1 MLDGSTKTER
11 HTQVELMGLETPGVT
26 LCRSFSY
33 LAWLVVPWNVTVWF
47 GIAATAWALATR
59 SMAAACLLS
68 MSDTYVN
75 LVRACCLC
83 GCLWAIRHTIRPGAL
98 GNSRFSLIEKVRKE
112 ENRNKESDVEDG

>member
-1 MLDGSTKTER
+1 
-11 HTQVELMGLETPGVT
+11 MGLETPGVT

-33 LAWLVVPWNVTVWF
+33 LGWLVVPWNVTVWF

-75 LVRACCLC
+75 LVRACWLC
-83 GCLWAIRHTIRPGAL
+83 VLVGELVT
-98 GNSRFSLIEKVRKE
+98 RFVRERLATAVSLSLIEKVRKE
-112 ENRNKESDVEDG
+112 ENRIKESDVKDG